1 MLDQQIYGASLTA
14 PADAVAMRRGFF
26 RTRRRSMSNDPVVIV
41 AARRSPIGSFQGSL
55 SALAAPDI
63 AATVNRAVLADSGVA
78 ATDIDEVIYGCVL
91 PAGLGQAPARQAA
104 RGAGIP
110 DHVGATT
117 INKMCGSG
125 MKSVMLGHDMLLA
138 GSAGI
143 ILAGGMESMSNA
155 PYILPKARS
164 GYRMGH
170 GKVMDHMFLDG
181 LENKDDGRLMGE
193 FAEDTADKYGFTRE
207 QQDAFSIESV
217 RRALAATESGAF
229 AAEIVP
235 VEVKSRRG
243 SSVVDQDEE
252 PFRCDIDKIP
262 TMRAAFRRDGG
273 TVTAASSS
281 SISDGA
287 AALLLMRA
295 SEAKR
300 REVAPLATILGHA
313 GFAQQPEWF
322 TTAPVFAIKTLLDRL
337 DWTPSDVDLYEV
349 NEAFA
354 VVAMAA
360 ITDLQL
366 DPATVNVN
374 GGACALGHPVG
385 ATGARILVTLI
396 NALKARDMKRG
407 VAGLCIGG
415 GEATALAIEL
425 A

>member
-1 MLDQQIYGASLTA
+1 
-14 PADAVAMRRGFF
+14 
-26 RTRRRSMSNDPVVIV
+26 MSNDPVVIV

-117 INKMCGSG
+117 VNKMCGSG

-287 AALLLMRA
+287 AALMLMRA

-300 REVAPLATILGHA
+300 RGVAPLATILGHS

-337 DWTPSDVDLYEV
+337 DWNPSDVDLYEV

-385 ATGARILVTLI
+385 ANGARILVTLI

>member
-1 MLDQQIYGASLTA
+1 
-14 PADAVAMRRGFF
+14 
-26 RTRRRSMSNDPVVIV
+26 MSNDPVVIV

-78 ATDIDEVIYGCVL
+78 ATDIDEVLYGCVL

-117 INKMCGSG
+117 VNKMCGSG

-287 AALLLMRA
+287 AALMLMRA